1 MLPYCNETQNEIL
14 FAENEEDLYACKLC
28 YNNGNHSIH
37 SPSCE
42 GIAVTGGN
50 HCRQC
55 NIWRAPWSN
64 WAQSN
69 SAIIQSNLDIQCISL
84 DAQWNIDLHQFN
96 QDDLIEIIQ
105 KTREIAINTKLDSKG
120 ERIFNQQNVNVTTP
134 NLNPNPIPTTLS
146 TDSIKAL

>member
-1 MLPYCNETQNEIL
+1 MV
-14 FAENEEDLYACKLC
+14 KLGTKQFS
-28 YNNGNHSIH
+28 YHSK
-37 SPSCE
+37 
-42 GIAVTGGN
+42 
-50 HCRQC
+50 
-55 NIWRAPWSN
+55 
-64 WAQSN
+64 QSWY
-69 SAIIQSNLDIQCISL
+69 SL
-84 DAQWNIDLHQFN
+84 DARWNIDLHQFN